1 MLKVTSVF
9 SLDAFRQI
17 LQVLLFCGQEQEV
30 EEGIGADGCVSQVL
44 GGFQILLASETS
56 VSGRDYYGKW

>member
-1 MLKVTSVF
+1 MLKVVSVF

-30 EEGIGADGCVSQVL
+30 VEGIGVDGCFSQVL
-44 GGFQILLASETS
+44 GDFRTLLASELS
-56 VSGRDYYGKW
+56 ASGWGHYGKW

>member
-17 LQVLLFCGQEQEV
+17 LQVLLFCGQEQKDV
-30 EEGIGADGCVSQVL
+30 EGIRADGCFCQVL
-44 GGFQILLASETS
+44 GGFRPLLASELS
-56 VSGRDYYGKW
+56 ASGWGYYGKR